1 MVNMRSLGLVSMV
14 SRPIPEAEINMPIDP
29 IL

>member
-1 MVNMRSLGLVSMV
+1 MNMRSLGLVSKV
-14 SRPIPEAEINMPIDP
+14 FRPIPEAEINMPIDP